1 MSHRFFYV
9 KPLQNEREKQILK
22 LRDDIR
28 NIAIIAHVDH
38 GKTTLVNELLK
49 QSDTLDEHVQ
59 IEDRA
64 LDSNA
69 IEKERGI
76 TILSKNTAVRYG
88 DKQINIL
95 DTPGHADFGGEV
107 ERIMRMV
114 DGVLLVVDAFEG
126 TMPQTRFVLKK
137 ALEQHLTPIVVV
149 NKIDR
154 PGARPEEVV
163 DEVLDLFI
171 ELGADEDQLEFP
183 VVYASALNG
192 TSSFS
197 SDPAEQEHTM
207 KPIFDTIV
215 KTIPAP
221 EDTSDQPL
229 QFQVAM
235 LDYNDFVGRIGIGR
249 VFRGTIKVGDN
260 VTVMKLDGSKKNFRV
275 TKLFGYFGLKRL
287 EIKEAKAGDLIAVSG
302 MEDIFVGETVA
313 DAEHPEALP
322 VLRIDEPTLQM
333 TFRTNDSPF
342 AGREGKFVT
351 SRQLEQRLKQELHTD
366 VSLRVDD
373 TDDPGAWVVSGRGE
387 LHLSI
392 LIEMLRRE
400 GYELQVSRPEVI
412 LKEVDGK
419 MCEPFESVQIDT
431 PDEYTGSVI
440 DSLSQRK
447 GEMKNMES
455 TGNGQTRLTFL
466 APSRGLIGYS
476 TEFLS
481 MTRGYGI
488 MNHTFQEYLP
498 VIKNWNPGRRNG
510 TLVSINSGK
519 VTTYAIMAIQDRGV
533 IFTDAGTEVYEGMI
547 VGQNSRENDISV
559 NITRGRNQTNV
570 RAAGSED
577 IAKVKAPLHM
587 TLEESLE
594 FLNED
599 EYCEVTPENIRLR
612 KQILNTNER
621 EKAAKKRKMAAKK

>member
-1 MSHRFFYV
+1 M
-9 KPLQNEREKQILK
+9 KT
-22 LRDDIR
+22 RDDIR

-38 GKTTLVNELLK
+38 GKTTLVNEMLK
-49 QSDTLDEHVQ
+49 QSDTLDEHTS

-69 IEKERGI
+69 IERERGI

-114 DGVLLVVDAFEG
+114 DGVLLVVDAYEG

-137 ALEQHLTPIVVV
+137 ALDQHLTPIVVI
-149 NKIDR
+149 NKVDR
-154 PGARPEEVV
+154 PGARPSEVV

-171 ELGADEDQLEFP
+171 ELGADEDQLDFP
-183 VVYASALNG
+183 VVYASAMNG
-192 TSSFS
+192 TSSF
-197 SDPAEQEHTM
+197 DPDLDTQEHTM

-215 KTIPAP
+215 KHIPAP
-221 EDTSDQPL
+221 IDNEDEPL

-235 LDYNDFVGRIGIGR
+235 LDYNDFVGRVGIGR
-249 VFRGTIKVGDN
+249 IFRGKIKVGDN
-260 VTVMKLDGSKKNFRV
+260 VTVMKLDGSKQNFRV

-302 MEDIFVGETVA
+302 MEEINVGETVVDPA
-313 DAEHPEALP
+313 HLEPLP
-322 VLRIDEPTLQM
+322 LLRIDEPTLKM

-351 SRQLEQRLKQELHTD
+351 SRQIEERLKRELHTD

-373 TDDPGAWVVSGRGE
+373 TDNPGAWVVSGRGE

-392 LIEMLRRE
+392 LIETMRRE
-400 GYELQVSRPEVI
+400 GYELQASRPEVI
-412 LKEVDGK
+412 YKTIDNVR
-419 MCEPFESVQIDT
+419 CEPFESVQIDT
-431 PDEYTGSVI
+431 PDEYTGSII
-440 DSLSQRK
+440 DTLSKRK
-447 GEMKNMES
+447 GEMKNMEAV
-455 TGNGQTRLTFL
+455 GNGQTRLTFL
-466 APSRGLIGYS
+466 APSRGLIGYA

-488 MNHTFQEYLP
+488 MNHTFSKYLP

-519 VTTYAIMAIQDRGV
+519 VTTYAIMAIQDRGT
-533 IFTDAGTEVYEGMI
+533 IFTPAGTEVYEGMI
-547 VGQNSRENDISV
+547 VGENSRENDISV

-577 IAKVKAPLHM
+577 IAKVKTPLVM
-587 TLEESLE
+587 SLEESLE
-594 FLNED
+594 FINED
-599 EYCEVTPENIRLR
+599 EYCEITPEHVRLR
-612 KQILNTNER
+612 KQILNTSER
-621 EKAAKKRKMAAKK
+621 EKAAKKLRHGNNK